1 MGERIPIKSSVVAPT
16 LRRLAEA
23 NVRVMPRHVLL
34 GVDDNGAVLRTGD
47 VERRVEA
54 DSVFV
59 VGFNR
64 PQRDLL
70 EYLDDFDG
78 EIKIIGDAAGFHTL
92 SQAIHDGDA
101 AGRAI

>member
-1 MGERIPIKSSVVAPT
+1 M
-16 LRRLAEA
+16 LRS
-23 NVRVMPRHVLL
+23 
-34 GVDDNGAVLRTGD
+34 GD
-47 VERRVEA
+47 VERCVAA

-70 EYLDDFDG
+70 DYLDDFDG
-78 EIKIIGDAAGFHTL
+78 EVKTIGDASGFHTL

-101 AGRAI
+101 VGRAI